1 MKKSFLFG
9 SLAMLASALC
19 MQQPLSSEPTHYH
32 KKQKKWDY
40 VIVGGGTAACELA
53 NILTADLK
61 TSVLM
66 IEAGPNYDND
76 LRVETPAP
84 YANQLANQY
93 SALYDWQQV
102 SVPQQYVT
110 NSSGA
115 PATFPYVNGR
125 LLGGGSSHN
134 GLQYV
139 RPTNNFLN
147 EWAALSGS
155 PLWGPASVNAAFTLL
170 ENYNGTTNSTPTDI
184 RGTSGPIQVRQA
196 PITADI
202 QPPALTIQSIIA
214 GTAGANSLPVAQRLV
229 PYPNDYNDP
238 TIPIGVCPQWQLFE
252 AWMPSSPPNERQSS
266 SIIFIEPIINAAT
279 GKGING
285 RKLQVITNATVSKI
299 LFRGKTATGV
309 AYSDPKGFTQCVYA
323 QKEVIVSAGA
333 FSPEVLMRSG
343 IGNYTD
349 PSDYT
354 NPVQAPWALLS
365 ASDIPMVYNNPSV
378 GQNLKNHPLMFMAFM
393 IAPADV
399 LPITDIN
406 ALYITPAFFPDPSNI
421 AAGQR
426 VVSFDVAVGGNSP
439 SAATANEV
447 AILTQLLT
455 PTSVGSVVIRSQN
468 TNTCSLEDPNLFG
481 DNGGGTNSHDYQIL
495 YNFFQGVSA
504 PGVISPLNGPGYNI
518 IIGLQN
524 EGWILASP
532 ARSTYE
538 TEPL

>member
-1 MKKSFLFG
+1 
-9 SLAMLASALC
+9 
-19 MQQPLSSEPTHYH
+19 
-32 KKQKKWDY
+32 
-40 VIVGGGTAACELA
+40 
-53 NILTADLK
+53 
-61 TSVLM
+61 
-66 IEAGPNYDND
+66 
-76 LRVETPAP
+76 
-84 YANQLANQY
+84 
-93 SALYDWQQV
+93 
-102 SVPQQYVT
+102 
-110 NSSGA
+110 
-115 PATFPYVNGR
+115 
-125 LLGGGSSHN
+125 
-134 GLQYV
+134 
-139 RPTNNFLN
+139 
-147 EWAALSGS
+147 
-155 PLWGPASVNAAFTLL
+155 
-170 ENYNGTTNSTPTDI
+170 
-184 RGTSGPIQVRQA
+184 
-196 PITADI
+196 
-202 QPPALTIQSIIA
+202 
-214 GTAGANSLPVAQRLV
+214 
-229 PYPNDYNDP
+229 
-238 TIPIGVCPQWQLFE
+238 
-252 AWMPSSPPNERQSS
+252 MPSSPPNERQSS

-538 TEPL
+538 TEPALSAYLQQNVFHAYHYTGTNKMAPLANGGVVDPECRVYGVNRLRVIDCSIVSDMPDCNTGSIAFVIPQVIGPLIASGESQPFLSY